1 MATDDIN
8 EASPQTVDA
17 WRESGEAVLIDVRE
31 ASEYDYE
38 NIPGSLLL
46 PLSFLDADE
55 FPPLRDKKLV
65 MVCAMGK
72 RSAAAYKQ
80 LAKAGYDNLV
90 NLEGGVAAW
99 RNAGLELQGARF
111 DAEDYSV

>member
-1 MATDDIN
+1 MATEQII
-8 EASPQTVDA
+8 EASPQTVNA

-38 NIPGSLLL
+38 NIPGSVLL
-46 PLSFLDADE
+46 PLSFLDAE
-55 FPPLRDKKLV
+55 VFPPLKDKKLV
-65 MVCAMGK
+65 MICAMGK

-99 RNAGLELQGARF
+99 RNAGLDLQGARF
-111 DAEDYSV
+111 DAEDYTV